1 MCDSWLC
8 LTQLQSGMQQQI
20 QEHFHTTDFIATLG
34 VGLFNFVS
42 ICVVDAVPRLTISCQ
57 GSIFGPL
64 IGGPLSELYGRRPV
78 YIGASVGFVCESL
91 RG

>member
-1 MCDSWLC
+1 
-8 LTQLQSGMQQQI
+8 MQQQI
-20 QEHFHTTDFIATLG
+20 QEHFQTTEFVATLG

-42 ICVVDAVPRLTISCQ
+42 VYIVVFPYLTSNFQ

-78 YIGASVGFVCESL
+78 YIGASVGFVCKFL
-91 RG
+91 DRW